1 MNQGRGYHT
10 PALHKLLDPIEA
22 NMSDNQNE
30 EQLFKNLQEKMK
42 QEAELR
48 GLEVNDDNFIVKFR
62 NTIDNIQH
70 TVEVKVCRKTAQME
84 VISDENN
91 IRLSML
97 NSIALQPTPFNLF
110 EVEGIINSTV
120 KYLLSKIKI

>member
-1 MNQGRGYHT
+1 MKQGRGYDT

-62 NTIDNIQH
+62 KSIQETQH

-84 VISDENN
+84 VITDENN
-91 IRLSML
+91 IRQSML
-97 NSIALQPTPFNLF
+97 DSIALKPTPFNLF
-110 EVEGIINSTV
+110 EIEGIINITV
-120 KYLLSKIKI
+120 KKLLSQIKI